1 MQNTLTG
8 KVALVTGASRGIGR
22 AIALKL
28 AAEGA
33 AVVINYHGSMEKAKE
48 VKAEIES
55 DGGIA
60 EIMQCNVA
68 DYQATEAMI
77 RKVTDDFGRL
87 DILVNNAGITRDGLL
102 MKMSEEDYDTVLDTN
117 LKGTFHCIRFAA
129 RQMLRQRGGR
139 IINLSSV
146 SGILGNAGQANY
158 SASKAGV
165 IGLTKSAARELASR
179 GITVNA
185 VAPGFIETEM
195 TAVLTEKV
203 RESAVAQIPMG
214 AFGTA
219 EDVAEAVA
227 LLTRLHASSSFSS
240 LGLCDIWALSISC
253 PMLGAKPLL
262 SVLTNTFK
270 PCCIIQ

>member
-117 LKGTFHCIRFAA
+117 LKGTFHCIRVAA

-195 TAVLTEKV
+195 LDQMTDAAKEAGK
-203 RESAVAQIPMG
+203 AQIPFG
-214 AFGTA
+214 RYGKTEEIANTVAF
-219 EDVAEAVA
+219 
-227 LLTRLHASSSFSS
+227 LASEKASYIT
-240 LGLCDIWALSISC
+240 GQVICVDGGMA
-253 PMLGAKPLL
+253 M
-262 SVLTNTFK
+262 
-270 PCCIIQ
+270 